1 MVRRGLADT
10 SLFIAN
16 EAGRRLDTT
25 SIPSQI
31 AVSMITYGELR
42 LGVLAAPDLVTRER
56 RLATLMYVAQLDL
69 VPVDQ
74 AVAEAWAALRARLK
88 EQRRAMKVNDSW
100 IAATANAL
108 GVPVVTQDGDFE
120 GIEGLQVVNV

>member
-1 MVRRGLADT
+1 MTRGLADT

-16 EAGRRLDTT
+16 EAGRRLDTARV
-25 SIPSQI
+25 PSRI
-31 AVSMITYGELR
+31 AVSTITYGELR
-42 LGVLAAPDLVTRER
+42 LGVLAAPDLATRER
-56 RLATLMYVAQLDL
+56 RLATLIHVAQLDL

-88 EQRRAMKVNDSW
+88 EQGRAMKVNDSW

-120 GIEGLQVVNV
+120 GIEGLEVLKV